1 MHNVGGGILNLYVTL
16 VPGVMKHGR
25 CNVIKYYFAIRRNP
39 IYFTKRVKYFLS
51 FAVHLHRYIRRDNR
65 DLMSNDCDLTFE
77 TKPDSEER
85 VSAQHLIELKKK
97 NTKESIHVFL
107 YFKIRNLIEI

>member
-97 NTKESIHVFL
+97 YERIHPRFSID
-107 YFKIRNLIEI
+107 FKI